1 MWAQGEG
8 CVARSRIKILFL
20 DYCLSKFC
28 PKELCRVRLKVM
40 AVRCVIRGFK
50 GRRKD
55 LYSLPSFMK
64 RLGKSMR

>member
-1 MWAQGEG
+1 MLAQGEG
-8 CVARSRIKILFL
+8 CAACSRIKILFL
-20 DYCLSKFC
+20 DYFLFKFC
-28 PKELCRVRLKVM
+28 AKELCRVRVQVV
-40 AVRCVIRGFK
+40 AVRCVIQGFK